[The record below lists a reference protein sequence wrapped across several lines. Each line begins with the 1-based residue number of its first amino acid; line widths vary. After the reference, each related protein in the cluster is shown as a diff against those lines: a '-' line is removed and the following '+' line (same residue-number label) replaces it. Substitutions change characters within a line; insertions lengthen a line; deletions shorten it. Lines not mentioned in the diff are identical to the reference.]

1 MALGS
6 PLSLLAS
13 FFRLEKRLIILD
25 KFKAQF
31 IVFLLID
38 FQHAKLTNHYIVLKI
53 LALGYSYNILKI
65 SRFQCQNFYKRY
77 SCKKE
82 RV

>member
-1 MALGS
+1 M
-6 PLSLLAS
+6 
-13 FFRLEKRLIILD
+13 LD
-25 KFKAQF
+25 KFKTQF

-53 LALGYSYNILKI
+53 LALGYSYNILQI
-65 SRFQCQNFYKRY
+65 RRFQRQYFYKIY